1 MLHLY
6 NKFHW
11 STVRPA
17 YHVANN
23 FSSNFINIFWNANT
37 QQTLSTMPESFGRG
51 LELRSTKFPEKEILK
66 QSIDV
71 DNLNV
76 GPHSYLSDTSDA
88 DPYYEVIYNSTY
100 RNIISET
107 FKKFDATKEFDGKYF
122 DLKFIK
128 KIIDFFKYKKNNIP
142 AETIYSLYCVC
153 KYLSDLKFKNGQ

>member
-1 MLHLY
+1 
-6 NKFHW
+6 
-11 STVRPA
+11 
-17 YHVANN
+17 
-23 FSSNFINIFWNANT
+23 
-37 QQTLSTMPESFGRG
+37 MPESFGRG

-128 KIIDFFKYKKNNIP
+128 KIIDCFRYKKNNIP

-153 KYLSDLKFKNGQ
+153 KYLIDLKFKNGQ